1 MVRTL
6 KRLDLFCLL
15 LSFLLTQSLS
25 GNEPESQV
33 KSASYE
39 VNKILDLSVDS
50 PITPAVFSYL
60 TEAYDYAIKT
70 SHQMV
75 LIRMNTPGGL
85 VSTTKEILSLIGDSR
100 IPTVIWITPE
110 GASAT
115 SAGAIISSGAHQ
127 LYMSGGTNIG
137 AATPILP
144 GGKDET
150 NKDLKSKAVNDLVA
164 LVESLSQLRGRNPEH
179 YAEMIKEASSY
190 SSKQALEKN
199 IVDGVVSTQNDLFEA
214 MNGRLIVLKGKKLT
228 LSMNRPELTSFEMDL
243 GQILLNIMSDPNFA
257 YILFILG
264 AALIYFELQAPG
276 TFIAGSLGVA
286 CLILSGIGFHIL
298 PVNFGAFGLIILS
311 FVLLIL
317 EAFVTSFGLLS
328 LAGIAS
334 LVTGSLF
341 LFRTDEAYIEVSR
354 LLIASVSLSVG
365 LFIAAMGLF
374 WFKDAQKNRVQDN
387 YYSMEGM
394 QGTVVHVLKGGAG
407 ELHRY
412 QIKISGE
419 VWNALSESEYEEGD
433 TCVVKNKSDGDL
445 NLMI

>member
-6 KRLDLFCLL
+6 NRVYLILFLFCFSMNQT
-15 LSFLLTQSLS
+15 LSAV
-25 GNEPESQV
+25 GPEEESQPV
-33 KSASYE
+33 PYGVE
-39 VNKILDLSVDS
+39 KILDLSIDS

-60 TEAYDYAIKT
+60 TEAYEYGVKHSYHMI
-70 SHQMV
+70 

-85 VSTTKEILSLIGDSR
+85 VSTTKEILSLIGDSA

-115 SAGAIISSGAHQ
+115 SAGAIISAGAHL

-164 LVESLSQLRGRNPEH
+164 LVESLSLLRGRNPEH
-179 YAEMIKEASSY
+179 YAEMIREASSY

-199 IVDGVVSTQNDLFEA
+199 IIDGIVSTQKDLIEA
-214 MNGRLIVLKGKKLT
+214 MDGRSVSLKGKQLKL
-228 LSMNRPELTSFEMDL
+228 SVNQPVLTAFEMDL
-243 GQILLNIMSDPNFA
+243 GQVLLNIMSDPNFA

-298 PVNFGAFGLIILS
+298 PVNFGAFGLIILA
-311 FVLLIL
+311 FVLLVL

-328 LAGIAS
+328 IAGIAS

-374 WFKDAQKNRVQDN
+374 WLRDAKKNRVPDN
-387 YYSMEGM
+387 YYSMAGM
-394 QGTVVHVLKGGAG
+394 QGTIVNVIDGQQGDY
-407 ELHRY
+407 HRY

-419 VWNALSESEYEEGD
+419 VWNALSESRFEKGD
-433 TCVVKNKSDGDL
+433 TCKVKHKNEHDL
-445 NLMI
+445 NLII